1 MDKQERFAKAWEA
14 AKNLR
19 QHHDRNLVILLAA
32 MADMVDVCAEM
43 ANEDKQQTTQ
53 HTSPDEWNY
62 EAIFNM
68 ATDMLEDEISRENL
82 EFYLTLFAEQM
93 KAFNVKPVVMYKPSM
108 PSPSSKPVLLSPR
121 D

>member
-19 QHHDRNLVILLAA
+19 QHHDRILVILLAA
-32 MADMVDVCAEM
+32 MADMVDMCAEM
-43 ANEDKQQTTQ
+43 ANEDKQQ

-62 EAIFNM
+62 EAIFDM
-68 ATDMLEDEISRENL
+68 ATDMLEDEISKENL
-82 EFYLTLFAEQM
+82 KYYLTLFAEQM

-108 PSPSSKPVLLSPR
+108 PSPSV
-121 D
+121 